1 MNIKLLAVAI
11 LMSWAGGFF
20 AGQGMAGISL
30 HGKIEDNSID
40 GYHCAPIVKVSTM
53 EEAKKQIEIN
63 QVMTGVK
70 G

>member
-1 MNIKLLAVAI
+1 MRVNYLAFLLLGLCIGLQSMGYILRADVESNTIK
-11 LMSWAGGFF
+11 
-20 AGQGMAGISL
+20 
-30 HGKIEDNSID
+30 D
-40 GYHCAPIVKVSTM
+40 YHCAPIVKVSTM

>member
-1 MNIKLLAVAI
+1 MEYIIPLL
-11 LMSWAGGFF
+11 LMAAFVTGANLGALTVSGEVE
-20 AGQGMAGISL
+20 S
-30 HGKIEDNSID
+30 NTVD

-63 QVMTGVK
+63 QAMTGVK

>member
-1 MNIKLLAVAI
+1 MIYLKTIPVVIMICFSLIMLGA
-11 LMSWAGGFF
+11 SWVKEDVESN
-20 AGQGMAGISL
+20 SL
-30 HGKIEDNSID
+30 D
-40 GYHCAPIVKVSTM
+40 GYHCAKIVKVSTM